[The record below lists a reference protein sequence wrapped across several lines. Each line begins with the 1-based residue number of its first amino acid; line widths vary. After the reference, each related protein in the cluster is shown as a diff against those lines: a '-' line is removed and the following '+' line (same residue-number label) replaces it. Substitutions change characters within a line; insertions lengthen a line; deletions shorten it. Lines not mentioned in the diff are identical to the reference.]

1 MGLAAPMWIF
11 QNSTSVCCLSYWAPS
26 TKKSF
31 IFSCTF
37 LHLNT
42 TITTSAYNN
51 KTYIVC
57 WMVALQI
64 PSSKFEN
71 LMKLWCFWPRQNMFG
86 RNLNVQ
92 AHFELLMCK
101 HKVFI
106 FTYAIPLLKESIKNP
121 LLPFEICLA
130 ILFCCLNRVESS
142 NLEIVLKGALSL
154 HNKV

>member
-11 QNSTSVCCLSYWAPS
+11 QNSTSVCCLSYWAPF
-26 TKKSF
+26 TKNPPY
-31 IFSCTF
+31 F
-37 LHLNT
+37 LAPSYIWILQQQPLHT
-42 TITTSAYNN
+42 TTKLIL
-51 KTYIVC
+51 C

-71 LMKLWCFWPRQNMFG
+71 LMKLWCCGPRQNMLAG
-86 RNLNVQ
+86 NLNVQ

-101 HKVFI
+101 HKVFSSSHMQ
-106 FTYAIPLLKESIKNP
+106 FHYSKNP

-130 ILFCCLNRVESS
+130 ILFCRLNIVESS